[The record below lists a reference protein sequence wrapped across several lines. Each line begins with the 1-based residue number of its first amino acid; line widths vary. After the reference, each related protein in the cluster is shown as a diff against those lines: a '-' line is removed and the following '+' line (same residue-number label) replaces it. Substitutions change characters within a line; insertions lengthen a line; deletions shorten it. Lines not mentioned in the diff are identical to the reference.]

1 MCKDILTVIL
11 LFLIWFIANCC
22 YGDFRGIVM
31 TEITKQLLTDEMIP
45 IAPMNGEDLEK
56 MKITIDGYNAECFIA
71 QRMGSDKIIILFEKS
86 HPKYGNEF
94 MTKYFE
100 FKEPGKM
107 NWGHSTEFMHIKI
120 A

>member
-1 MCKDILTVIL
+1 
-11 LFLIWFIANCC
+11 
-22 YGDFRGIVM
+22 
-31 TEITKQLLTDEMIP
+31 
-45 IAPMNGEDLEK
+45 
-56 MKITIDGYNAECFIA
+56 
-71 QRMGSDKIIILFEKS
+71 MGSDKIIILFEKS